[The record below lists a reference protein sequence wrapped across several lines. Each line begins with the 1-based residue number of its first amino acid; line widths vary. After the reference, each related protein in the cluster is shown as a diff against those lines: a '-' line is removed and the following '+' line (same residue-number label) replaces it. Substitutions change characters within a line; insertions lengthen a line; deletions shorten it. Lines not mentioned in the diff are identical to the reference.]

1 MLAKYALAL
10 VGVVVLLPAE
20 NSPAAAVSE
29 PGRQP
34 RSASR
39 RQLIELVVESD
50 GLNRADN
57 HALAR
62 VVEPDA

>member
-1 MLAKYALAL
+1 MLARYALAL
-10 VGVVVLLPAE
+10 VGLVVLLPAE

-34 RSASR
+34 RPAAR
-39 RQLIELVVESD
+39 RQLIELVGSA

-57 HALAR
+57 HDLTH